1 AVVGDTHVRHRAAG
15 GVVKIQV
22 KRRGDETLAGAARTA
37 QFGGDGHLLAPVDGH
52 LVEERGARTDVVP
65 PDALA
70 ERSGLRESGTAR
82 PPSGRSRDRLRGGG
96 VPLPGRVRRTGRL
109 QRSEEHTSELQSREN
124 LVCRLLLE

>member
-1 AVVGDTHVRHRAAG
+1 HVRHRAAG

-52 LVEERGARTDVVP
+52 LVEKRGARTDVVP

-82 PPSGRSRDRLRGGG
+82 PPAGRSRGAFVTPAASSGGSVTAASSSSQSAG
-96 VPLPGRVRRTGRL
+96 DVPAPSGSA
-109 QRSEEHTSELQSREN
+109 RSTAT
-124 LVCRLLLE
+124 